1 MFTNPYDAQIAEQEA
16 SRTRAIDSSKIPW
29 HQRGAYS
36 GALAGGDIARGLGGM
51 LGMQTPEQA
60 KQAKIEEIMGQYGE
74 GAKSYEQLMQIAD
87 SFRDAGMLDLWE
99 QTMGMAED
107 IKVDA
112 VEQTTRA
119 RDIEKHASIIGCD
132 WNDPTPDDDGNNCKQ
147 RALAS
152 YRATVRAG
160 SGEKFE
166 GAYATELGKEIVQEN
181 RELIKSAENAVNA
194 LLKTN
199 DVLDL
204 LDEGKIHTGF
214 FAEFKTNI
222 SRILAVAGDDES
234 SGYASRTQ
242 LLEALLGSD
251 VFPMIKQLGIG
262 ARGLDTPAEREFLL
276 KVMTGEK
283 SMDSKA
289 IMELTK
295 IRQRISRKII
305 EKYNNK
311 VTKGGFDKYSKYTG
325 EEVPL
330 INIKALEGGSAK
342 FKHPEGAVA
351 GFDPEGNRV
360 FKYPNG
366 DYHNEDGELVRKAP
380 VINGGA

>member
-1 MFTNPYDAQIAEQEA
+1 MATTMFTNPYDAQLSADSARRKEMRDVAKMDAYDYHAYQAGLSSQEA
-16 SRTRAIDSSKIPW
+16 GRA
-29 HQRGAYS
+29 
-36 GALAGGDIARGLGGM
+36 LGGM
-51 LGMQTPEQA
+51 MGMQTPEQA

-99 QTMGMAED
+99 QTMGMAKD

-262 ARGLDTPAEREFLL
+262 ARGLDTPEERKFLL

-283 SMDSKA
+283 T
-289 IMELTK
+289 MEASTIRRMTE
-295 IRQRISRKII
+295 IRQRINLVII
-305 EKYNNK
+305 EKYNDK
-311 VTKGGFDKYSKYTG
+311 VETGGFDRYSKLSKIPVNAISLKG
-325 EEVPL
+325 LVKAKVPA
-330 INIKALEGGSAK
+330 NAK
-342 FKHPEGAVA
+342 E
-351 GFDPEGNRV
+351 V
-360 FKYPNG
+360 FKDGISYMFDEETGKMYLNG
-366 DYHNEDGELVRKAP
+366 REVDLSK
-380 VINGGA
+380 